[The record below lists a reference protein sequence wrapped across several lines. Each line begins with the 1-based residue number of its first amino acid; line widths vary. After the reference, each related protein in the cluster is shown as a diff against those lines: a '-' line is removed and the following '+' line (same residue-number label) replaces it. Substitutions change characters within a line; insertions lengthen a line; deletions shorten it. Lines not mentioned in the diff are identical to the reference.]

1 MTRKENLYDLND
13 EQEAIMKKIYYDD
26 KFTFGRDKIFYKIKS
41 EFPDSGI
48 SKRAV
53 MFWLKTQE
61 VYQKNQ
67 RAPRD
72 VATKRFVNS
81 KKGYIQVDLI
91 DMSMNAEKGF
101 NWILTAVDVYSKF
114 AVALP
119 LKFKKQES
127 VKRVM
132 AKLFD
137 IYDDISVIQ
146 TDQGQE
152 FMLGDFYQQK
162 GVRHLMSKAYTPSS
176 QGVVE
181 RFNGTL
187 KTMLKKAQEIDN
199 TRLWIKMLPKLVN
212 NYNSSLHSITQR
224 SPDVIENMDKE
235 AIQNIENSHRISP
248 LERQMN
254 FYESIIKV
262 GTKVRVKLKKSA
274 FDKKS
279 SDNYTEDI
287 YEVFQVI
294 IPRKKFNRRRYK
306 LKDSDGDL
314 IEGNY
319 NVSQLM
325 IVSYPKDIRLK

>member
-1 MTRKENLYDLND
+1 MKRVENLYELTP
-13 EQEAIMKKIYYDD
+13 EQESIMKKIYYED
-26 KFTFGRDKIFYKIKS
+26 KFTFGRDKLFYKIKT

-48 SKRAV
+48 SKRAI
-53 MFWLKTQE
+53 MFWLKNQE

-72 VATKRFVNS
+72 VATKRFVNA

-101 NWILTAVDVYSKF
+101 NWILTAIDVYSKF

-119 LKFKKQES
+119 LKTKKQES

-132 AKLFD
+132 EKLFD
-137 IYDDISVIQ
+137 IYEDISVIQ
-146 TDQGQE
+146 TDNGNE
-152 FMLGDFYQQK
+152 FMLGDFYQSK
-162 GVRHLMSKAYTPSS
+162 GVRHLTSKAYTPSS

-187 KTMLKKAQEIDN
+187 KTMIKKAQEIN
-199 TRLWIKMLPKLVN
+199 GTRLWIKMLPQLVN
-212 NYNSSLHSITQR
+212 NYNTSLHSITKR
-224 SPDVIENMDKE
+224 SPDLIENMDRE
-235 AIQNIENSHRISP
+235 AVKNIENSHRISP
-248 LERQMN
+248 LERQLN
-254 FYESIIKV
+254 FYEKLIEV
-262 GTKVRVKLKKSA
+262 GSKVRVKLKKSA

-279 SDNYTEDI
+279 SDNYTDEI
-287 YEVFQVI
+287 YTVVQVI
-294 IPRKKFNRRRYK
+294 IPKKKFNRRRYK
-306 LKDSDGDL
+306 LKDEDGDL

-325 IVSYPKDIRLK
+325 LVSYPANIRLK